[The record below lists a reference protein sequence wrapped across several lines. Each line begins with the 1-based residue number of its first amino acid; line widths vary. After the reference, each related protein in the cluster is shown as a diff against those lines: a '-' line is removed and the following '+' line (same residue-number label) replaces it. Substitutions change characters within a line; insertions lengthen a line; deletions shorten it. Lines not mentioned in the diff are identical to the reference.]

1 MRADGRPSTPREDI
15 MPQARIPA
23 VFMRGGTSKAVVFK
37 RDDLPPDP
45 ADWDAIFLAVMGSP
59 DPNGRQLDGMGGGL
73 SSLSK
78 ICVVGASARADAD
91 VDYTFAQIAVKEAG
105 VDYSGNCGNMSSAIG
120 PFAVEAGLVK
130 APRDGEAVVRIHNTN
145 TGKIIVSRFPMRDGV
160 PETDGD
166 LAIDGVAGTAAP
178 VRLEF
183 TDPGGTK
190 TDRLL
195 PTGRAV
201 DRLDIPG
208 LGPVEASLVDAAN
221 PCVFVAAEAL
231 GKDGTEL
238 PDALEADAAFLTRME
253 AIRCAASVAMGIAPD
268 LAAAGAIPSVPK
280 VAMVAAPRQAPTLS
294 GRQLGPDDMSLLI
307 RMISVG
313 QPHRA
318 VPVTGAVCLA
328 IACRVEGSI
337 PNRLS
342 TAGEKPIAVAHPSG
356 VILVDSAVEQA
367 GDPAR
372 ARAVH
377 GAVYRTTRRL
387 FEGHV
392 LYRPRATGI
401 RAAAFPAAA
410 E

>member
-1 MRADGRPSTPREDI
+1 
-15 MPQARIPA
+15 
-23 VFMRGGTSKAVVFK
+23 MRGGTSKAVVFK
-37 RDDLPPDP
+37 RGDLPEDP

-78 ICVVGASARADAD
+78 VCVVGPSTRANAD
-91 VDYTFAQIAVKEAG
+91 VDYTFAQIAVKEAS

-120 PFAVEAGLVK
+120 PFAVEAGFVA
-130 APRDGEAVVRIHNTN
+130 APGNGEAVVRIFNTN
-145 TGKIIVSRFPMRDGV
+145 TGKIIISRFPMNDGM
-160 PETDGD
+160 PETEGD

-178 VRLEF
+178 IRLEF

-195 PTGRAV
+195 PTGHAT
-201 DRLDIPG
+201 DILDIPG
-208 LGPVEASLVDAAN
+208 LGPIEASLVDAAN

-238 PDALEADAAFLTRME
+238 PEALEADATFLARME
-253 AIRCAASVAMGIAPD
+253 AIRCAASVAMGIAAD
-268 LAAAGAIPSVPK
+268 LSSAGAIPSVPK
-280 VAMVAAPRQAPTLS
+280 VAIVAAPRPTPTLS
-294 GRQLGPDDMSLLI
+294 GRQLSPHDMSLVV
-307 RMISVG
+307 RMISIG

-328 IACRVEGSI
+328 IACRIAGSI
-337 PNRLS
+337 PNKLS
-342 TAGEKPIAVAHPSG
+342 SAGERQILVAHPSG

-367 GDPAR
+367 DDPIR

-377 GAVYRTTRRL
+377 GALYRTTRRL

-392 LYRPRATGI
+392 LYRPRSATR
-401 RAAAFPAAA
+401 RAADLPAAA